1 MFKNEKSEL
10 EVLKA
15 NLAAGSMDVP
25 TELQTMMTTESKEII
40 NNYYDNLTGQD
51 ELFKIMKM
59 NKDKGASLLSLTKFD
74 KKIKLN
80 QMKMTWEF
88 TRTVPLLLHFIETFF
103 YIMISQS

>member
-40 NNYYDNLTGQD
+40 NNYYDNLTG
-51 ELFKIMKM
+51 
-59 NKDKGASLLSLTKFD
+59 
-74 KKIKLN
+74 
-80 QMKMTWEF
+80 
-88 TRTVPLLLHFIETFF
+88 
-103 YIMISQS
+103 